1 LTIYGNKD
9 IFYIKEIKENLM
21 KKTLVAT
28 RLQEQT
34 FDRLQR
40 IAVREE
46 RTLAYLLRKAAEEFV
61 GRKGDKRSRTKNV

>member
-1 LTIYGNKD
+1 MTIYGNKD
-9 IFYIKEIKENLM
+9 IFYIKEIKEELM

-40 IAVREE
+40 IAAKEE
-46 RTLAYLLRKAAEEFV
+46 RTLAYLLRKATEEFV
-61 GRKGDKRSRTKNV
+61 NRKGGKRSRTKSL

>member
-1 LTIYGNKD
+1 
-9 IFYIKEIKENLM
+9 M

-40 IAVREE
+40 IAAKEE
-46 RTLAYLLRKAAEEFV
+46 RTLAYLLRKATEEFV
-61 GRKGDKRSRTKNV
+61 SRKGDKRSRTKSV